1 MIDITYYETIASAS
15 KKELI
20 KEAKRL
26 MKEMDS
32 LKIPYKRGQNYQ
44 HIKDKTGISN
54 YKLEDMTGDTLYLL
68 CVQFDTLIDKKKK
81 GEL

>member
-1 MIDITYYETIASAS
+1 
-15 KKELI
+15 
-20 KEAKRL
+20 

-44 HIKDKTGISN
+44 YIKEKIGISN

-81 GEL
+81 DEL

>member
-1 MIDITYYETIASAS
+1 MIDITYYEKITSAS

-32 LKIPYKRGQNYQ
+32 LKIPYKREQNYQ
-44 HIKDKTGISN
+44 YIKEKTCISN

>member
-1 MIDITYYETIASAS
+1 
-15 KKELI
+15 
-20 KEAKRL
+20 

-32 LKIPYKRGQNYQ
+32 LKIPYKREQNYQ
-44 HIKDKTGISN
+44 YIKEKTCISN